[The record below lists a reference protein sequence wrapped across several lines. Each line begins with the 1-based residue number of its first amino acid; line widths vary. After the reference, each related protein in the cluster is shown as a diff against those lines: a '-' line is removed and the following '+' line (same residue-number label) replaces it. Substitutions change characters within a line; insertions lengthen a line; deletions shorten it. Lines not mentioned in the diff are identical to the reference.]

1 MTTTGAP
8 PGRPRSTEVTAGRD
22 RAPARSML
30 RAVGFTD
37 DDFERPQVGVAS
49 SWNEVTPC
57 NIHLDRLA
65 VAAKDGVRLAGAVP
79 LTFNTI
85 TVSDAIAMG
94 HEGMRAS
101 LVSREVIADSVEL
114 VMHAERLDGLVVPG
128 GESTVIGKLAARY
141 GLLEPL
147 RERAG
152 AGLPVFGTCAGM
164 IFLAREV
171 EGPPQDLLGVLDV
184 RVRRNAF
191 GRQVASFEA
200 EVEVKGIDGD
210 PVSGAFIR
218 APWVADAGPEV
229 EVLAEVDGKVVA
241 VRQGNLL
248 ATAFHPEL
256 TGEVRLHRWLVD
268 LVAERGSS

>member
-1 MTTTGAP
+1 MPAP
-8 PGRPRSTEVTAGRD
+8 RVGVLAFQGDVREHLA
-22 RAPARSML
+22 ALA
-30 RAVGFTD
+30 AVGAD
-37 DDFERPQVGVAS
+37 PV
-49 SWNEVTPC
+49 EV
-57 NIHLDRLA
+57 RSLA
-65 VAAKDGVRLAGAVP
+65 DL
-79 LTFNTI
+79 
-85 TVSDAIAMG
+85 
-94 HEGMRAS
+94 
-101 LVSREVIADSVEL
+101 DSV
-114 VMHAERLDGLVVPG
+114 DGLVVPG

-141 GLLEPL
+141 GLLAPL
-147 RERAG
+147 RARIAD
-152 AGLPVFGTCAGM
+152 GLPVLGTCAGM

-200 EVEVKGIDGD
+200 EVDVKGVDGG

-218 APWVADAGPEV
+218 APWVAEAGPEV

-241 VRQGNLL
+241 VRQGHLL

-268 LVAERGSS
+268 LVAERSSS

>member
-1 MTTTGAP
+1 MADAP
-8 PGRPRSTEVTAGRD
+8 RVGVLAYQGDVREHLA
-22 RAPARSML
+22 AL
-30 RAVGFTD
+30 EAVGAA
-37 DDFERPQVGVAS
+37 PV
-49 SWNEVTPC
+49 EVRRVEE
-57 NIHLDRLA
+57 LDA
-65 VAAKDGVRLAGAVP
+65 V
-79 LTFNTI
+79 
-85 TVSDAIAMG
+85 
-94 HEGMRAS
+94 
-101 LVSREVIADSVEL
+101 
-114 VMHAERLDGLVVPG
+114 DGLVIPG
-128 GESTVIGKLAARY
+128 GESTVIGKLADRY

-147 RERAG
+147 RRRVA
-152 AGLPVFGTCAGM
+152 AGLPTFGTCAGL

-171 EGPPQDLLGVLDV
+171 EGPPQHLLGVLDV

-200 EVEVKGIDGD
+200 EVDVKGVDGG

-229 EVLAEVDGKVVA
+229 EVLAEVEGKVVA

-268 LVAERGSS
+268 LVRGQAENQVGERGSS

>member
-1 MTTTGAP
+1 MPVAP
-8 PGRPRSTEVTAGRD
+8 R
-22 RAPARSML
+22 
-30 RAVGFTD
+30 
-37 DDFERPQVGVAS
+37 VGVLAYQGDVR
-49 SWNEVTPC
+49 E
-57 NIHLDRLA
+57 HL
-65 VAAKDGVRLAGAVP
+65 AALEAAGAVP
-79 LTFNTI
+79 
-85 TVSDAIAMG
+85 V
-94 HEGMRAS
+94 
-101 LVSREVIADSVEL
+101 EVLGLSGLDSV
-114 VMHAERLDGLVVPG
+114 DGLVIPG

-147 RERAG
+147 RERAA
-152 AGLPVFGTCAGM
+152 AGLPVFGTCAGL

-200 EVEVKGIDGD
+200 EVDVKGVDGG

-256 TGEVRLHRWLVD
+256 TGEVRLHRWLVE
-268 LVAERGSS
+268 LVAERGPS

>member
-1 MTTTGAP
+1 MPGAP
-8 PGRPRSTEVTAGRD
+8 R
-22 RAPARSML
+22 
-30 RAVGFTD
+30 
-37 DDFERPQVGVAS
+37 VGVLAYQGDVR
-49 SWNEVTPC
+49 E
-57 NIHLDRLA
+57 HL
-65 VAAKDGVRLAGAVP
+65 AALEAAGAEAVEVRQVEE
-79 LTFNTI
+79 LD
-85 TVSDAIAMG
+85 TV
-94 HEGMRAS
+94 
-101 LVSREVIADSVEL
+101 
-114 VMHAERLDGLVVPG
+114 DGLVVPG

-147 RERAG
+147 RERAA
-152 AGLPVFGTCAGM
+152 AGLPVLGTCAGM

-200 EVEVKGIDGD
+200 EVDVKGIDGG
-210 PVSGAFIR
+210 PVAGAFIR

-229 EVLAEVDGKVVA
+229 EVLAEVEGKVVA

-256 TGEVRLHRWLVD
+256 SGEVRLHRWLVD
-268 LVAERGSS
+268 LVLGRIAERRTA

>member
-1 MTTTGAP
+1 M
-8 PGRPRSTEVTAGRD
+8 
-22 RAPARSML
+22 PASRVGVL
-30 RAVGFTD
+30 AFQGDVREHLAALAAVGAD
-37 DDFERPQVGVAS
+37 PV
-49 SWNEVTPC
+49 EVRSPAE
-57 NIHLDRLA
+57 LDA
-65 VAAKDGVRLAGAVP
+65 V
-79 LTFNTI
+79 
-85 TVSDAIAMG
+85 
-94 HEGMRAS
+94 E
-101 LVSREVIADSVEL
+101 
-114 VMHAERLDGLVVPG
+114 GLVVPG

-147 RERAG
+147 RARVAD
-152 AGLPVFGTCAGM
+152 GLPVLGTCAGM

-200 EVEVKGIDGD
+200 EVDVKGVDGG

-218 APWVADAGPEV
+218 APWVAEAAPEV
-229 EVLAEVDGKVVA
+229 EVLAEVEGKVVA

-268 LVAERGSS
+268 LVAERSSS

>member
-1 MTTTGAP
+1 MPGAP
-8 PGRPRSTEVTAGRD
+8 RVGVLAYQGDVREHLA
-22 RAPARSML
+22 ALA
-30 RAVGFTD
+30 AVGAD
-37 DDFERPQVGVAS
+37 PV
-49 SWNEVTPC
+49 EVRTLAD
-57 NIHLDRLA
+57 LDA
-65 VAAKDGVRLAGAVP
+65 V
-79 LTFNTI
+79 
-85 TVSDAIAMG
+85 
-94 HEGMRAS
+94 
-101 LVSREVIADSVEL
+101 
-114 VMHAERLDGLVVPG
+114 DGLIVPG
-128 GESTVIGKLAARY
+128 GESTVIGKLADRY

-147 RERAG
+147 RRRVA
-152 AGLPVFGTCAGM
+152 AGLPTFGTCAGL

-210 PVSGAFIR
+210 PVSGAYIR

>member
-1 MTTTGAP
+1 MA
-8 PGRPRSTEVTAGRD
+8 
-22 RAPARSML
+22 RAPR
-30 RAVGFTD
+30 
-37 DDFERPQVGVAS
+37 VGVLAYQGDVR
-49 SWNEVTPC
+49 E
-57 NIHLDRLA
+57 HL
-65 VAAKDGVRLAGAVP
+65 AALEAAGAEAV
-79 LTFNTI
+79 
-85 TVSDAIAMG
+85 
-94 HEGMRAS
+94 
-101 LVSREVIADSVEL
+101 EVRTLDELDSV
-114 VMHAERLDGLVVPG
+114 DGLVIPG

-147 RERAG
+147 RERAA

-164 IFLAREV
+164 ILLAREV

-200 EVEVKGIDGD
+200 EVDVKGVDGG
-210 PVSGAFIR
+210 PVAGAFIR

-229 EVLAEVDGKVVA
+229 EVLAEVEGKVVA

-256 TGEVRLHRWLVD
+256 SGEVRLHRWLVD
-268 LVAERGSS
+268 LIAERSDT

>member
-1 MTTTGAP
+1 MPAP
-8 PGRPRSTEVTAGRD
+8 RVGVLAFQGDVREHLA
-22 RAPARSML
+22 ALA
-30 RAVGFTD
+30 AVGAD
-37 DDFERPQVGVAS
+37 PV
-49 SWNEVTPC
+49 EV
-57 NIHLDRLA
+57 RSLA
-65 VAAKDGVRLAGAVP
+65 DL
-79 LTFNTI
+79 
-85 TVSDAIAMG
+85 
-94 HEGMRAS
+94 
-101 LVSREVIADSVEL
+101 DSV
-114 VMHAERLDGLVVPG
+114 DGLVVPG

-141 GLLEPL
+141 GLLGPL
-147 RERAG
+147 RARVAD
-152 AGLPVFGTCAGM
+152 GLPVLGTCAGM

-171 EGPPQDLLGVLDV
+171 EGPPQDLLGALDV

-200 EVEVKGIDGD
+200 EVDVKGVDGG

-218 APWVADAGPEV
+218 APWVAEAAPEV

>member
-1 MTTTGAP
+1 MADAP
-8 PGRPRSTEVTAGRD
+8 KIGVLAYQGDVREHLA
-22 RAPARSML
+22 ALA
-30 RAVGFTD
+30 AVGAD
-37 DDFERPQVGVAS
+37 PV
-49 SWNEVTPC
+49 EVRTLAD
-57 NIHLDRLA
+57 LDA
-65 VAAKDGVRLAGAVP
+65 V
-79 LTFNTI
+79 
-85 TVSDAIAMG
+85 
-94 HEGMRAS
+94 
-101 LVSREVIADSVEL
+101 
-114 VMHAERLDGLVVPG
+114 DGLIVPG

-147 RERAG
+147 RERAA
-152 AGLPVFGTCAGM
+152 AGLPVLGTCAGM

-171 EGPPQDLLGVLDV
+171 EGPPQNLLGVLDV

-200 EVEVKGIDGD
+200 EVDVKGVDGD

-268 LVAERGSS
+268 LVRGQAENQVGERGSS

>member
-1 MTTTGAP
+1 M
-8 PGRPRSTEVTAGRD
+8 
-22 RAPARSML
+22 PAAR
-30 RAVGFTD
+30 
-37 DDFERPQVGVAS
+37 VGVLAYQGDVREHLAALAAIGAEPV
-49 SWNEVTPC
+49 EVRT
-57 NIHLDRLA
+57 LA
-65 VAAKDGVRLAGAVP
+65 ELE
-79 LTFNTI
+79 
-85 TVSDAIAMG
+85 TVDA
-94 HEGMRAS
+94 
-101 LVSREVIADSVEL
+101 LVL
-114 VMHAERLDGLVVPG
+114 PG

-141 GLLEPL
+141 GLLGPL
-147 RERAG
+147 RDRIAS
-152 AGLPVFGTCAGM
+152 GLPTLGTCAGM
-164 IFLAREV
+164 ILLAREV
-171 EGPPQDLLGVLDV
+171 EGPPQELLGVLDA

-200 EVEVKGIDGD
+200 EVDVKGVDGG

-268 LVAERGSS
+268 LVAERGPS